1 MDMRTEAAR
10 FASEAIPRT
19 AEKKDRFRSDSENRG
34 GKKRKNDKKR
44 KEDADGCIVDLVA

>member
-19 AEKKDRFRSDSENRG
+19 AEKKDRFRSNSENRG

-44 KEDADGCIVDLVA
+44 KEEGDGCIVDLVA

>member
-10 FASEAIPRT
+10 FAPEAIPRT
-19 AEKKDRFRSDSENRG
+19 DEKKDRFRSNNENRG

-44 KEDADGCIVDLVA
+44 REEADGGIVDLLA

>member
-1 MDMRTEAAR
+1 MDVRTEAAR

-19 AEKKDRFRSDSENRG
+19 AEKKDRFRSNSENRG

-44 KEDADGCIVDLVA
+44 KEEADGCIVDLVA